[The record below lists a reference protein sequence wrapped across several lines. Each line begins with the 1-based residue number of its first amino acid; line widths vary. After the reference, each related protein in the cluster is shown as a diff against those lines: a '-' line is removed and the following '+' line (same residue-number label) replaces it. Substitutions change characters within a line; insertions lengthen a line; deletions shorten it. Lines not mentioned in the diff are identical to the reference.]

1 MSDKQIGDSIRTYN
15 PAPVEFNGFLLG
27 EAVHDEEFIKGIAER
42 ACEMRKR
49 LEMRRAHFYGRPL
62 KAVIYEQSLVR

>member
-27 EAVHDEEFIKGIAER
+27 EAVHDEEFIKGITEW
-42 ACEMRKR
+42 ACEMGKGSKCAALISTVAR
-49 LEMRRAHFYGRPL
+49 
-62 KAVIYEQSLVR
+62 